1 MGMRRNRAAEH
12 SRSDGASG
20 SWLLG
25 ENVAKRATE
34 EARRTDLF
42 GDKAN
47 NDEPWRSTQIFL
59 NVKSCIKMSAEY
71 GSTTAHDSQ

>member
-1 MGMRRNRAAEH
+1 MGMCRNCAAEH

-47 NDEPWRSTQIFL
+47 NDEPVYVGDPGDL
-59 NVKSCIKMSAEY
+59 PAVPVDAEKK
-71 GSTTAHDSQ
+71 

>member
-1 MGMRRNRAAEH
+1 VGMRRNRAAEH

-25 ENVAKRATE
+25 ENVAKRAIE

-59 NVKSCIKMSAEY
+59 NVKSCIMR
-71 GSTTAHDSQ
+71 QR